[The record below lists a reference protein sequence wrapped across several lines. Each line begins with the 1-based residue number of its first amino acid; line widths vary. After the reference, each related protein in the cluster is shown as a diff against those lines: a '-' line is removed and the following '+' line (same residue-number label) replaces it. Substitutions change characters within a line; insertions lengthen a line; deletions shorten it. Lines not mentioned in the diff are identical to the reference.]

1 MHQKLFFFIFLL
13 LLGATG
19 CSVGTYGEAQ
29 RAFSAG
35 ARLANAE
42 LMGID
47 LASVGGDLENLYGEE
62 LPNTTTG
69 NARTQFGIAKE
80 KLQKILTRPKK
91 LEKVNLLGN
100 THVLLALTELQLANY
115 PAAIEQAKLAQNVFA
130 ATPNEI
136 SNEGGRDRAMALA
149 IEPMVTSNQVFD
161 SVQLLLVLPPVYQED
176 STKVSLI
183 LEDFIDR
190 RLEKDSRESLT
201 GVLNELDYAIA
212 KATNSSA
219 TIRYL
224 RSTQMAVLTN
234 YRALVDRWMVVGQQ
248 SGTFRRS
255 EMRTNAF
262 TQSLEQLDQK
272 AEIYRLK
279 LLAISPDGD
288 ADPAYLFWRGKAY

>member
-1 MHQKLFFFIFLL
+1 MRLTPFLYLFLVLL
-13 LLGATG
+13 VTS

-35 ARLANAE
+35 AQMANAE

-47 LASVGGDLENLYGEE
+47 LATVGGDLEHLYSGE
-62 LPNTTTG
+62 LPRTATG

-80 KLQKILTRPKK
+80 KLERILTRPKK

-115 PAAIEQAKLAQNVFA
+115 PAAVEQAKLAQNVFVA
-130 ATPNEI
+130 SSNDL

-161 SVQLLLVLPPVYQED
+161 SIQLLRVLPPIFQGD
-176 STKVSLI
+176 STKMTVL

-190 RLEKDSRESLT
+190 RLEADSRASLA
-201 GVLNELDYAIA
+201 GALKELDYAIS
-212 KATNSSA
+212 KVTNSTA
-219 TIRYL
+219 TINYL
-224 RSTQMAVLTN
+224 RSVQMTLLSN
-234 YRALVDRWMVVGQQ
+234 YRSLVDRWMIVGQQ

-255 EMRTNAF
+255 EERTNAF
-262 TQSLEQLDQK
+262 TQSLESLDTK
-272 AEIYRLK
+272 AESYRQK
-279 LLAISPDGD
+279 LLAAAPEGEN
-288 ADPAYLFWRGKAY
+288 DPAYIFWRGKAY